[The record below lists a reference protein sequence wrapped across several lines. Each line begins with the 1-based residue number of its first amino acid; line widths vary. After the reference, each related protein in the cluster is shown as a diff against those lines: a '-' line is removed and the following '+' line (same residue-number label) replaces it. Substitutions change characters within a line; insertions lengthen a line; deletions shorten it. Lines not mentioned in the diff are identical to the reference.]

1 VTWEAT
7 TKRVTPAFLAANT
20 VTSLLAKSDFE
31 LEATAA

>member
-20 VTSLLAKSDFE
+20 VTSLLAKAI
-31 LEATAA
+31 LNWKATAA